1 MTIETTPQGQQ
12 IVVSVKGRIDTNTS
26 PQLQGAV
33 LAAFQ
38 QSKEVELDL
47 QDVDYVSSAG
57 LRVFLIGQKTAAS
70 KGGTMTLAHVQASVM
85 QVFTAVGLAPLL
97 RFRD

>member
-1 MTIETTPQGQQ
+1 MTIETTQQDQQ
-12 IVVSVKGRIDTNTS
+12 IIVTVKGRIDTNTS
-26 PQLQGAV
+26 PQLQSAV

-38 QSKEVELDL
+38 QSKAVELDL
-47 QDVDYVSSAG
+47 REVDYVSSAG

-70 KGGTMTLAHVQASVM
+70 KGGTMTLAHVQPTVM

-97 RFRD
+97 TFLG